1 MQTPSPSPSPS
12 PSPLSARGSNE
23 LEHAGH
29 GPNSAKVGPKSHVAF
44 SPLSVSL
51 VAQTAHGYHVQSSG
65 FWPAQQATLKSSE
78 QGLRILELGHT
89 AHVTHDSVSSF
100 EGLRSGTPELVL
112 TKVDHPNDPEHI
124 SACQGQNARDQ
135 HVSLDFQGSSN
146 DNIHFGNV
154 WDQNPT
160 VVSFGPKDFTHSR
173 NQHGVFNHAPDAG
186 RVNPSGRL
194 QSTEFGQAG
203 TQQGAIGT
211 SDNPFEESSS
221 ANKADAGVSGFNGFS
236 MHSIAGNFPQ
246 TETDSFNIS
255 INDPSASC
263 MAQEEMATFGNPYI
277 YSHDATFLD
286 NALDNDFAIP
296 MMCTWEETC
305 RVLLTRFNNRLV
317 LSTLMPQP
325 AQLATMGKPR
335 TGCTWYGCNESFAR
349 HTDLDRH
356 VQAVHYGIKHHCTW
370 LGCGN
375 NRGKGYCRL
384 EKLRTHRKEKHGYA
398 LV

>member
-1 MQTPSPSPSPS
+1 MQP
-12 PSPLSARGSNE
+12 
-23 LEHAGH
+23 
-29 GPNSAKVGPKSHVAF
+29 
-44 SPLSVSL
+44 
-51 VAQTAHGYHVQSSG
+51 SG
-65 FWPAQQATLKSSE
+65 FWPTQQATLKSSE

-100 EGLRSGTPELVL
+100 EGVGSGTPELVL

-135 HVSLDFQGSSN
+135 HVSLDFQGSPN
-146 DNIHFGNV
+146 DNTHFGNV

-160 VVSFGPKDFTHSR
+160 VYFGPNDFTDAR

-186 RVNPSGRL
+186 RVNTSGRL

-203 TQQGAIGT
+203 TQQGAVGT
-211 SDNPFEESSS
+211 FDNPFEESSGT
-221 ANKADAGVSGFNGFS
+221 NKADGGVSGFNGFS
-236 MHSIAGNFPQ
+236 MHSNAGTFAQ
-246 TETDSFNIS
+246 TEVDSFNIS
-255 INDPSASC
+255 INDPSAPC
-263 MAQEEMATFGNPYI
+263 MAQEEMATFGNPHN

-286 NALDNDFAIP
+286 NALDNAFGYSNDVHLGGAMSGLVDPFQQSFGTAQYGTMAGSYIP
-296 MMCTWEETC
+296 DNM
-305 RVLLTRFNNRLV
+305 N
-317 LSTLMPQP
+317 LSALMPQP

-370 LGCGN
+370 LGCAN
-375 NRGKGYCRL
+375 NHGKGYCRL
-384 EKLRTHRKEKHGYA
+384 EKLRTHQKEKHGYA